1 VVVQSFRSVADD
13 PRFGANRAD
22 QSERSISVPS
32 HDRADKLATL
42 DDLWSEV
49 REHITF
55 GYFTE
60 AELEAKFRKGEAEHG
75 RDWLRMTRER
85 LQAEINAEL
94 MDLTIYQAMIDA
106 RWPDQDDEIC
116 GVPA

>member
-1 VVVQSFRSVADD
+1 
-13 PRFGANRAD
+13 
-22 QSERSISVPS
+22 VPS
-32 HDRADKLATL
+32 PHDRAEELATTT
-42 DDLWSEV
+42 DLWLEV
-49 REHITF
+49 RENIIF

-85 LQAEINAEL
+85 LEAEINDEL
-94 MDLTIYQAMIDA
+94 KDLTLYQAMIDT
-106 RWPDQDDEIC
+106 RWPSTDDGDEDIC

>member
-1 VVVQSFRSVADD
+1 M
-13 PRFGANRAD
+13 
-22 QSERSISVPS
+22 PS
-32 HDRADKLATL
+32 PHDRAEELATTT
-42 DDLWSEV
+42 DLWLEV
-49 REHITF
+49 REHIIF

-85 LQAEINAEL
+85 LEAEINAEL
-94 MDLTIYQAMIDA
+94 MDLTIYQAMIDT
-106 RWPDQDDEIC
+106 RWPSPDDGDEDVC

>member
-1 VVVQSFRSVADD
+1 MPQ
-13 PRFGANRAD
+13 
-22 QSERSISVPS
+22 
-32 HDRADKLATL
+32 HDRAEELATTT
-42 DDLWSEV
+42 DLWVEV
-49 REHITF
+49 RKHIIF

-85 LQAEINAEL
+85 LEAEINDEL

-106 RWPDQDDEIC
+106 RWPLTDDGDEDIC

>member
-1 VVVQSFRSVADD
+1 M
-13 PRFGANRAD
+13 
-22 QSERSISVPS
+22 PS
-32 HDRADKLATL
+32 PHDRAEELATTT
-42 DDLWSEV
+42 DLWLEV
-49 REHITF
+49 RENIIF

-85 LQAEINAEL
+85 LEAEINDEL
-94 MDLTIYQAMIDA
+94 KDLTLYQAMIDT
-106 RWPDQDDEIC
+106 RWPSTDDGDEDIC